1 MVSHKNR
8 LPSLQF
14 DDWGAQQLFTTPTD
28 DEKKSVVEKNLL
40 PSPPPQDDQPESV
53 HHPQVAL
60 PVQPQPAQTAPTDG
74 LASPVPGSVPLG
86 LDAAAN
92 KEVTAIWLQVQEKV
106 RQLAVSEDKEVNNGL
121 EIGDVIANLESSQE
135 KEEKSPAAQVVKTMF
150 GRTMGLIKTVGG
162 IVADGASTVSEHPAT
177 ERYD

>member
-1 MVSHKNR
+1 MRWPRGSKAPKV
-8 LPSLQF
+8 PV
-14 DDWGAQQLFTTPTD
+14 QQPFTTPTD
-28 DEKKSVVEKNLL
+28 DEKKSVVVKNLL
-40 PSPPPQDDQPESV
+40 PS
-53 HHPQVAL
+53 

-92 KEVTAIWLQVQEKV
+92 KEVTAVWLQVQEKV

-162 IVADGASTVSEHPAT
+162 IVADGASTVSEYPAT
-177 ERYD
+177 EIRLTGG

>member
-1 MVSHKNR
+1 MRWPRGSKAPKV
-8 LPSLQF
+8 PV
-14 DDWGAQQLFTTPTD
+14 QQPFTTPTD
-28 DEKKSVVEKNLL
+28 DEKKSVVVKNLL
-40 PSPPPQDDQPESV
+40 PS
-53 HHPQVAL
+53 

-92 KEVTAIWLQVQEKV
+92 KEVTAVWLQVQEKV

-135 KEEKSPAAQVVKTMF
+135 KEEKSPAAQVVKTTF
-150 GRTMGLIKTVGG
+150 GRTMGLIKTVG
-162 IVADGASTVSEHPAT
+162 VSSLMGHLQ
-177 ERYD
+177 